1 MVLKVRKTVLREIER
16 LKTESENLDAG
27 SEEYLTN
34 AKAINQ
40 LSDSAK
46 KLEIVD
52 INQLIPAITSVIM
65 FVLYMILQESR
76 IMDLRAITSI
86 KNLFKR

>member
-1 MVLKVRKTVLREIER
+1 MVLKVRKTVLNEIQR
-16 LKTESENLDAG
+16 LKIESEKLEPG
-27 SEEYLTN
+27 SEAYLTN
-34 AKAINQ
+34 AKAISQ

-52 INQLIPAITSVIM
+52 INQLIPAIVSVVM

-76 IMDLRAITSI
+76 IMDLRSITAI
-86 KNLFKR
+86 KNLFRK